1 MRRRVAVTG
10 IGLITPLG
18 TGNKKT
24 WDAICEGRSGI
35 RTIQRFDP
43 LAADLKTRIAGEL
56 VDFDPNNFMDPK
68 DVRKTD
74 PFIQYAI
81 SATKLALEDAQLEI
95 TEEFSP
101 RIGTIIGTGVG
112 GMETH
117 YKTVVILEEKGPS
130 RISPFFVPSIITNMA
145 AGYVSI
151 CFNAKGPNSCTTTAC
166 AAGAHAI
173 GFAAS
178 LIERGDADA
187 MIAGGTEAPVLPLA
201 IAGFNSMRALSTRND
216 EPHRASRPFDRERD
230 GFIIS
235 EGAGIL
241 ILEELKFARDRGAR
255 IYAEFIGS
263 GMSGDAHHITSPTL
277 DGPVRC
283 MRSALRDAGINPE
296 EVEYINA
303 HGTSTP
309 QNDVNET
316 KAIKEVFNSSA
327 YNIAVSSTK
336 SMTGHLLGAAGGVES
351 AFTVLSLYHGII
363 PPTINLDN
371 PDPECDLDYVPKEA
385 RDAKIKTALS
395 NSFGFG
401 GTNIC
406 LAFRRFEG

>member
-1 MRRRVAVTG
+1 MKRRVVVTG
-10 IGLITPLG
+10 VGLITPLG

-35 RTIQRFDP
+35 NTIQKFDP
-43 LAADLKTRIAGEL
+43 IAADLKTHIAGEL
-56 VDFDPNNFMDPK
+56 LDFDPNNFMDPK
-68 DVRKTD
+68 DVRNTD
-74 PFIQYAI
+74 PFIQFAI

-95 TEEFSP
+95 TEELSP
-101 RIGTIIGTGVG
+101 EIGTIIGTGVG

-117 YKTVVILEEKGPS
+117 YKTVLVLEEKGPS

-151 CFNAKGPNSCTTTAC
+151 CFNAKGPNCCTTTAC

-173 GFAAS
+173 AFAAS

-187 MIAGGTEAPVLPLA
+187 MIAGGTEAPVLPLTL
-201 IAGFNSMRALSTRND
+201 AGFGSMRALSTRND
-216 EPHRASRPFDRERD
+216 EPYRASRPFDRERD

-241 ILEELKFARDRGAR
+241 ILEELEFARRRGAR

-283 MRSALRDAGINPE
+283 LKNALREAGISAE
-296 EVEYINA
+296 DVE
-303 HGTSTP
+303 
-309 QNDVNET
+309 
-316 KAIKEVFNSSA
+316 
-327 YNIAVSSTK
+327 
-336 SMTGHLLGAAGGVES
+336 
-351 AFTVLSLYHGII
+351 
-363 PPTINLDN
+363 
-371 PDPECDLDYVPKEA
+371 
-385 RDAKIKTALS
+385 
-395 NSFGFG
+395 
-401 GTNIC
+401 
-406 LAFRRFEG
+406 